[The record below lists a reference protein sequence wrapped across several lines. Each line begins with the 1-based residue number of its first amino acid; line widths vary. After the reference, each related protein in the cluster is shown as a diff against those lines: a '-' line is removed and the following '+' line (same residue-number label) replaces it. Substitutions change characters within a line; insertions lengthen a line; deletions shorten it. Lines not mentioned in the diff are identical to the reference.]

1 MSEWSELA
9 ARNGVAIALVVCP
22 KTGRWLMEKRSKD
35 VSYGRTWGLPGGA
48 INDGEAPASAA
59 ARELSE
65 EMGIHDARYVTQVT
79 IPGET
84 RTICGVFVVKLE
96 TKPKLSEE
104 SDAAEWVSDFPTPL
118 IPVMKKHLNL
128 YRNLIQDALHVVQE
142 APRAPLREFSPGFR
156 AWFGKSKVVDQRGK
170 PLRMYHGSAFD
181 IREFRKEFLGKGHD
195 QEGPGFYFT
204 SNADNASQ
212 YAQEKP
218 EIPGQAAGPNLMP
231 VYLRIQNPVQPKPLT
246 RQQIRELLKAGD
258 PDSLY
263 NFGDVDWEGR
273 NKVLEEAV
281 QVYAD
286 SNYDTRRML
295 FNIGNDFYAG
305 EDGKFLDAL
314 TRVTGYDGV
323 IVHYEQHTHAIAFHA
338 NQIKSVFNRN
348 PTEAVEVDA
357 AAENHIEARN
367 GFLELYHQ
375 VPDSRGHDIKLGD
388 MELNVS
394 VGPRFLQVY
403 WKRNENHFGVVVHFH
418 NPEENGIEAVRVH
431 TSNNTPRSRED
442 FPIPE
447 PKLPTHWVG
456 KSRKEIIAATLKL
469 LVHDVEA
476 EFNKRKSAMAAAEER
491 PQVEKRNG
499 LHDLYMTL
507 PLGRTSHVDI
517 GKLRIA
523 LESGPSWLQLS
534 WSSRP
539 WTQLEVGV
547 RFAGPTEKEVL
558 RIQVHVQSQGV
569 HFSIP
574 VLEFN
579 HASNTER
586 SRKEVIADALAT
598 LIRKSEKLV
607 EVWQATAAA
616 EPETVTPDVPEFTE
630 FLQSRGED
638 AELVIPGH
646 TATHEFVNIHV
657 YDIRDDGEHVSGE
670 VVFCKV
676 DGHTFNG
683 SVEIACEAVRSGSR
697 YKWNLSLTSENQAHA
712 VHKIYHYHAADGGR
726 RDIRISKPDQYQTHN
741 LPDQPKIL
749 LSEMT
754 KLAKRVRDSI
764 EDPKTVH
771 AAAEPE
777 NEDVVFTAARR
788 LGTIRSGNTFVDLDG
803 DASIIGVDVEDGG
816 YSYRI
821 QAHILY
827 EHRVGTNQAWIKINT
842 IGIHSTVGEPRGLEY
857 RRKVSLDPVNETS
870 PRNFQED
877 GRAVAM
883 SANKIEVAKNIAC
896 AAIDSLNHELQ
907 RLGIRIQGKQIHDPK
922 HALLPQFAGDW
933 LVLAMSKDR
942 RRKIP
947 TRAGAVRFHS
957 AYRDHN
963 EVISVVAALSPL
975 NAAETLAQIQDDPR
989 TKKLTL
995 HRNNHNLPY
1004 RFTKKSS
1011 LQELADFL
1019 TSEFLTETDKPVPS
1033 PRPRQVEGAV
1043 EPVQK
1048 QNLVEQLANRYPHH
1062 KSAGVGFQGF
1072 RFNFDYES
1080 SGTPGQQHPNT
1091 LLIYGTKD
1099 VEWNGAPAR
1108 ITVAAEFGVRSR
1120 TVRISEAYVETNA
1133 PRNLSWFR
1141 TRPGHNSAHISVAAT
1156 VKDLHGFLV
1165 ELLKPVCSLFQTA
1178 TLAYSDAVLDGNVL
1192 TWEKPVLLYAAA
1204 EPEPHRIPLAEAVD
1218 EIQDLE
1224 IRCGEFTFEFNLNG
1238 VPHGDLLMR
1247 GVADLDIPYHGVAH
1261 SQATL
1266 NVLGGAEL
1274 QDGRGF
1280 FSHVYI
1286 EYADGTRKQ
1295 FKSPRPAK
1303 DPDLPAHVLLSQ
1315 LQRDVTGAA
1324 RVLVHLANETLAYNK
1339 LKLVG
1344 NKLVST
1350 QTGKAVAA
1358 AEPEADSDHAN
1369 AVLSFHQLK
1378 SLLQRP
1384 RRVTVSGEPVVVGLE
1399 HGKIAIYVGK
1409 QQYQFRIS
1417 TELYGGDTVVV
1428 LEFSHGL
1435 GSPARIETSMS
1446 QDWSTP
1452 ERMLRGAIAASVSVI
1467 LGTHGGRKFT
1477 KGTLGNGAYPDRV
1490 LFAGAST
1497 EPRAA
1502 SEFCDRLIQALFRK
1516 ALDNKYIVTKQV
1528 HDGATVYTRLRQRYQ
1543 TELEVAVSRRN
1554 LADTPVQRQAEELTA
1569 VGIHIYKV
1577 YSRDG
1582 YTIHTKDWADNALT
1596 VAIPRASTVEEYA
1609 KSLVRLCAEMFVE
1622 DGQNFKNSLAR
1633 IRKDTAA
1640 RKAE

>member
-323 IVHYEQHTHAIAFHA
+323 IVHYEQHTHAIAFNS

-348 PTEAVEVDA
+348 PTEAVEID
-357 AAENHIEARN
+357 
-367 GFLELYHQ
+367 
-375 VPDSRGHDIKLGD
+375 
-388 MELNVS
+388 
-394 VGPRFLQVY
+394 
-403 WKRNENHFGVVVHFH
+403 
-418 NPEENGIEAVRVH
+418 
-431 TSNNTPRSRED
+431 
-442 FPIPE
+442 
-447 PKLPTHWVG
+447 
-456 KSRKEIIAATLKL
+456 
-469 LVHDVEA
+469 
-476 EFNKRKSAMAAAEER
+476 AAAEER
-491 PQVEKRNG
+491 PQVEKRTG
-499 LHDLYMTL
+499 FGDLYRTL
-507 PLGRTSHVDI
+507 PLGHTSHIDI
-517 GKLRIA
+517 GKIRIDTD
-523 LESGPSWLQLS
+523 SGPSWLQFT

-539 WTQLEVGV
+539 WTKLEVGV
-547 RFAGPTEKEVL
+547 RFAGPMDTEVL

-569 HFSIP
+569 HFQIP
-574 VLEFN
+574 IQEFN
-579 HASNTER
+579 RDLAPGQPR
-586 SRKEVIADALAT
+586 QAGIAAAVKL
-598 LIRKSEKLV
+598 LVQLV
-607 EVWQATAAA
+607 EAEYEKHSPFPPKSATSAA
-616 EPETVTPDVPEFTE
+616 EPETVTHGAPEFTE
-630 FLQSRGED
+630 FIWNHNED
-638 AELVIPGH
+638 AECVLPGRTASGDFVDLHFNDITEQGERISSQVVFRNRDGVKFGSSIGIDCSAVRYGKKYLWNLTLAAEDKRGKVIFQKLEEDGKYRALVISHPDRY
-646 TATHEFVNIHV
+646 N
-657 YDIRDDGEHVSGE
+657 
-670 VVFCKV
+670 
-676 DGHTFNG
+676 
-683 SVEIACEAVRSGSR
+683 VRGV
-697 YKWNLSLTSENQAHA
+697 K
-712 VHKIYHYHAADGGR
+712 D
-726 RDIRISKPDQYQTHN
+726 
-741 LPDQPKIL
+741 
-749 LSEMT
+749 
-754 KLAKRVRDSI
+754 
-764 EDPKTVH
+764 DPKTVLSSLSALAQRVRHDVEGPNRTH
-771 AAAEPE
+771 AAAEHE
-777 NEDVVFTAARR
+777 NLVDVFQAAMR
-788 LGTIRSGNTFVDLDG
+788 LGTIRSGNIEVVLEG
-803 DASIIGVDVEDGG
+803 DSSIVAWNVEESG
-816 YSYRI
+816 YRYRI
-821 QAHILY
+821 QAHVMERY
-827 EHRVGTNQAWIKINT
+827 WDKDKPAHVMINS
-842 IGIHSTVGEPRGLEY
+842 IGIHSLCEEPPGFEY
-857 RRKVSLDPVNETS
+857 RRKVALDPTDINN
-870 PRNFQED
+870 PRDWAVD
-877 GRAVAM
+877 GRTVAVTN
-883 SANKIEVAKNIAC
+883 NKVEVAKNIAR
-896 AAIDSLNHELQ
+896 AAIESLTHELS
-907 RLGIRIQGKQIHDPK
+907 RLRIRIQGNRIVDPDR
-922 HALLPQFAGDW
+922 ALLPKHDGDW
-933 LVLAMSKDR
+933 IMLAMARSGNKKLKTPD
-942 RRKIP
+942 
-947 TRAGAVRFHS
+947 GNVRFQS
-957 AYRDHN
+957 AYRDYN
-963 EVISVVAALSPL
+963 DILNISVLLFPTRYNTNPAAPTTVVHITENSKGTGLV
-975 NAAETLAQIQDDPR
+975 
-989 TKKLTL
+989 L

-1043 EPVQK
+1043 EPV